1 MNPTADMPMTY
12 EPEDVV
18 SYHGKLAEDWENRYQ
33 KKSFQARIEVL
44 EECLQGLDLAGKEW
58 LDAGCGTGTLSRY
71 LAAKGCRVTGVDAS
85 PRMIEVAREQAGK
98 DVRSAQMRFDAVQ
111 KETIAQLPN
120 AEASL
125 DGILCSSVL
134 EYMPNVERCLT
145 SFARVIKPGGLLL
158 VSVPNAQSV
167 VRRAQ
172 VSAHKMGRLL
182 GRSWLDFI
190 EYSRNEYSTSE
201 FEALLRSQSFEVKTV
216 ITFGSP
222 LPHWMQRQRF
232 GGSLLMFLAVRK

>member
-33 KKSFQARIEVL
+33 KKSFLARIEVL
-44 EECLQGLDLAGKEW
+44 EQCLQGMDLADKEW

-71 LAAKGCRVTGVDAS
+71 LATKGCRVIGVDAS
-85 PRMIEVAREQAGK
+85 PRMIEIAREQAKK

-120 AEASL
+120 ATASL

-134 EYMPNVERCLT
+134 EYMPNAEHCLA
-145 SFARVIKPGGLLL
+145 SFARVLKPGGALLI
-158 VSVPNAQSV
+158 SVPNAQSV

-172 VSAHKMGRLL
+172 VNGHKMGRLL
-182 GRSWLDFI
+182 GRSWLNFI

-201 FEALLRSQSFEVKTV
+201 FEALLRSQGFEVKTV
-216 ITFGSP
+216 VAFGSP
-222 LPHWMQRQRF
+222 MPRWMQRQRL